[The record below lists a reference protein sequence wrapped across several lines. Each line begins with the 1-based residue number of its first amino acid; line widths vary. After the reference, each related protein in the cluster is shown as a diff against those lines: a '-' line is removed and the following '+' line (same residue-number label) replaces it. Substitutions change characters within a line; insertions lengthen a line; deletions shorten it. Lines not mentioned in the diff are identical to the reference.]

1 MRIGLTSDMHAMEP
15 DGSDLAA
22 GLLTAFADVDLI
34 VACGDHVTGAALDR
48 LAQLAPL
55 VATVNPNAENDGEG
69 RAVNALEVVK
79 AESRSLGVMFS
90 PRQLGADVTEA
101 GDVTWPPDLAER
113 ARTLFGQDVDGVL
126 FGGTHSPLITTV
138 DGLVLINPGSPRFA
152 DRTTAAIVDVDDATG
167 DISPQIIDV

>member
-15 DGSDLAA
+15 DGSDLAE

-55 VATVNPNAENDGEG
+55 VATINPNAENDGEG
-69 RAVNALEVVK
+69 RAVNAIEVVK
-79 AESRSLGVMFS
+79 AESRSFGVMFS
-90 PRQLGADVTEA
+90 PRPLGADVTEGGA
-101 GDVTWPPDLAER
+101 IKWPVDLAER
-113 ARTLFGQDVDGVL
+113 ARAVFGQDVDGVL
-126 FGGTHSPLITTV
+126 FGSTHSPSITEI

-152 DRTTAAIVDVDDATG
+152 ERTTAAIVEVDEATG
-167 DISPQIIDV
+167 EISPAIIDV